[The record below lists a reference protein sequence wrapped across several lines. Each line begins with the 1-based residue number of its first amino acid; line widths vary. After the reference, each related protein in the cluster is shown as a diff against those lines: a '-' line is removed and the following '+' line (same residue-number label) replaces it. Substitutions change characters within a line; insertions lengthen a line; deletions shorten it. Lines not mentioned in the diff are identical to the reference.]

1 MEVGNDGVAVI
12 TISNPPVNSL
22 ASPSKEKSFISSTS
36 PSLDHGELISF
47 FKADLILVGGIVQ
60 LFLG

>member
-22 ASPSKEKSFISSTS
+22 ASLSIKKLLTFDHFHDVDLL
-36 PSLDHGELISF
+36 SLLS
-47 FKADLILVGGIVQ
+47 
-60 LFLG
+60 